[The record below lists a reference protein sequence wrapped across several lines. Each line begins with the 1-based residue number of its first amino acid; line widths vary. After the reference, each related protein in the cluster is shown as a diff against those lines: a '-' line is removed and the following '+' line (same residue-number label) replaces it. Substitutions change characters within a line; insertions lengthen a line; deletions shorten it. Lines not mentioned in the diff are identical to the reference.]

1 MYLVTSLTNWQ
12 VNESLATALETP
24 YRNRIHDT
32 AELFIVSNN
41 IVKTFGQLSVN
52 VKEEYADDLFA
63 IKLIVKETYISYSI
77 KSKYLEFI
85 DNLYDLNYTVIADAM
100 PELTQQVIEVY
111 AISNTESKLLTTF
124 SAHPSDMSNIEFEID
139 NCQEALDI
147 LSLGKN

>member
-41 IVKTFGQLSVN
+41 IVKTFGQLSVS
-52 VKEEYADDLFA
+52 VKEDYADAFFA
-63 IKLIVKETYISYSI
+63 IKLLIKEKEISSSI

-85 DNLYDLNYTVIADAM
+85 DNLYDFNYTEIADAM
-100 PELTQQVIEVY
+100 PELTQQEIEVY
-111 AISNTESKLLTTF
+111 AVNNTESKLLTTF
-124 SAHPSDMSNIEFEID
+124 SAHPSDMFNIDFEIN

-147 LSLGKN
+147 LSLGKD